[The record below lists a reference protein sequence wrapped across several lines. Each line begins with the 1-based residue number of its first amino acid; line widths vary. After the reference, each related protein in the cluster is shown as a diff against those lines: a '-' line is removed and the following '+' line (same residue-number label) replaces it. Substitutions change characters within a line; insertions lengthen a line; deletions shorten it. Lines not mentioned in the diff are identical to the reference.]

1 MNYSKSQ
8 ILILLVSQAKHE
20 NLWAMNACVRGSVD
34 DTAVAN
40 GCGTL
45 LRLIGAAR
53 LPSLRIGLANEQS
66 KRAMPP

>member
-1 MNYSKSQ
+1 MSYSKSRVFV
-8 ILILLVSQAKHE
+8 ILVSHENHE
-20 NLWAMNACVRGSVD
+20 NLWTMNGCVYVSVD

-40 GCGTL
+40 GCGSL

-66 KRAMPP
+66 KRAMPL